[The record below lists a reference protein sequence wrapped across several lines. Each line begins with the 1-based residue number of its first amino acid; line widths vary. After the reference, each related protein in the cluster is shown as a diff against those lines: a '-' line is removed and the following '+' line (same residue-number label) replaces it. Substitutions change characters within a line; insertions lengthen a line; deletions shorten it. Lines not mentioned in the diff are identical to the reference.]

1 MRIMLA
7 IHADTFFNAL
17 RNINTLLLGKHLCD
31 AHNQRNK
38 DLQEQFIILK
48 KCRGKFECL
57 IYEMLFI
64 QEVKP
69 ELNTQSDSIKAKLFS
84 T

>member
-1 MRIMLA
+1 MS
-7 IHADTFFNAL
+7 
-17 RNINTLLLGKHLCD
+17 
-31 AHNQRNK
+31 
-38 DLQEQFIILK
+38 
-48 KCRGKFECL
+48 GKFECL

-64 QEVKP
+64 QQKKP